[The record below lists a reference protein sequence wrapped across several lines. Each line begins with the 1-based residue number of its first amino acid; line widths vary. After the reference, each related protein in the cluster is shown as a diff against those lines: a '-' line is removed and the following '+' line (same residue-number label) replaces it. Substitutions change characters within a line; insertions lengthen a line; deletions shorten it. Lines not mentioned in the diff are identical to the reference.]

1 MTCDLRLVY
10 ARVVGWR
17 CRVTCVNA
25 HAVNCSRLVR
35 HSPALLLYHE
45 DTLAP
50 RIEFVKRLFPET
62 PRLLSRA
69 PLLITHDPETFL
81 MPKIR
86 QLEALLPGVD
96 VLKVVRWV
104 LISRGVC
111 ESDVMVLMISAS
123 PWSGSVEFGLTLTIS
138 YDVIAEGN
146 LLSLGLIMLALQQRV
161 DMSSGSF
168 RLRYL

>member
-1 MTCDLRLVY
+1 MPLPYYCL
-10 ARVVGWR
+10 
-17 CRVTCVNA
+17 TCVNT
-25 HAVNCSRLVR
+25 HAFNCSRLVR

-50 RIEFVKRLFPET
+50 RIDFVKRLFPET

-86 QLEALLPGVD
+86 QLEALLPGID

-104 LISRGVC
+104 CYLLEVFVSLA
-111 ESDVMVLMISAS
+111 SLMS
-123 PWSGSVEFGLTLTIS
+123 WCG
-138 YDVIAEGN
+138 
-146 LLSLGLIMLALQQRV
+146 
-161 DMSSGSF
+161 
-168 RLRYL
+168 

>member
-1 MTCDLRLVY
+1 MT
-10 ARVVGWR
+10 ARFVSCVRTCGGSAICVMHMWR
-17 CRVTCVNA
+17 TA
-25 HAVNCSRLVR
+25 PRLVR

-86 QLEALLPGVD
+86 QLEALLPGID
-96 VLKVVRWV
+96 VLKVVR
-104 LISRGVC
+104 
-111 ESDVMVLMISAS
+111 
-123 PWSGSVEFGLTLTIS
+123 
-138 YDVIAEGN
+138 
-146 LLSLGLIMLALQQRV
+146 
-161 DMSSGSF
+161 
-168 RLRYL
+168 